1 VCLTAALVAWSF
13 AVSCTSD
20 SSPGVDR
27 GRPDASA
34 SVRGSPDTGSV
45 VLLFGGDVMVG
56 RGVQELAGSEP
67 ARVFAGLAP
76 VLGPV
81 AFVAANLESP
91 LTSRPPMH
99 ADDPNALLADPGW
112 APVLARAGF
121 DVLSMAN
128 NHAGDAGHG
137 GVGDSIRALR
147 DAGIAP
153 IGVGP
158 SAASARVGI
167 VRRFGDVRVGML
179 AFDASETG
187 SIGTDGRLGVAPWS
201 PVTARRA
208 VVRMQRR
215 ADVVTVA
222 LHGGTSYSIRP
233 DPNVVAIADRLA
245 EWGVDVVWVSGPH
258 LIQPVRAVDP
268 DGDGKIT
275 VVATSLGNLIFD
287 QWFGG
292 MAQGLLMAVR
302 IDRHGVTAWRV
313 GRTTLD
319 GPRVVFLGWGSWS
332 RAAPEA
338 AG

>member
-1 VCLTAALVAWSF
+1 M
-13 AVSCTSD
+13 
-20 SSPGVDR
+20 
-27 GRPDASA
+27 
-34 SVRGSPDTGSV
+34 RGSPDTGSV
-45 VLLFGGDVMVG
+45 VLVFGGDVMVG
-56 RGVQELAGSEP
+56 RGVQELAGWDP

-76 VLGPV
+76 VFR
-81 AFVAANLESP
+81 AATFVAANLESP
-91 LTSRPPMH
+91 LTSRPAAH

-128 NHAGDAGHG
+128 NHAGDAGRG

-147 DAGIAP
+147 DAGIASV
-153 IGVGP
+153 GVGP
-158 SAASARVGI
+158 SSASARVGI
-167 VRRFGDVRVGML
+167 VRRSGDVRIGML

-187 SIGTDGRLGVAPWS
+187 LITIDGRLGVAPWS
-201 PVTARRA
+201 PATARRA
-208 VVRMQRR
+208 VAGMQRR

-222 LHGGTSYSIRP
+222 LHGGTSYSLRP
-233 DPNVVAIADRLA
+233 DPHVVAIADRLS

-268 DGDGKIT
+268 DGDGQVT
-275 VVATSLGNLIFD
+275 LVATSLGNLVFD

-292 MAQGLLMAVR
+292 MAQGLLVAVR

-332 RAAPEA
+332 RAAPGA